1 MSELLVLQ
9 SSPEF
14 GSDWETRN
22 SAIRFV
28 SWSQSKGNLW
38 DHHDQHPPISVHF
51 LRLQTM
57 DHRRLEQV
65 VDAGWNFRNQCSIA
79 AAILWWR
86 FASLS
91 ALRLSSRLCWG
102 KPQWPW
108 HPWGGFPSQENSRT
122 QIQQLEVYAESKQG
136 KDKSARLPRGARIGG
151 GLVLLVPSIGTNA
164 VGADDAG
171 RNSL

>member
-9 SSPEF
+9 SSPEL

-91 ALRLSSRLCWG
+91 ALSFEPQTVLRQAPMTLAPVRRFPFAGEQQDSDTATRSVRRVQTGKRQISAAASRGKNWWRLG
-102 KPQWPW
+102 
-108 HPWGGFPSQENSRT
+108 
-122 QIQQLEVYAESKQG
+122 
-136 KDKSARLPRGARIGG
+136 SAR
-151 GLVLLVPSIGTNA
+151 SIHRHEC
-164 VGADDAG
+164 G
-171 RNSL
+171 RCWWCG